1 MARVCTICSSPNRA
15 AIDEALASGE
25 PNRRIAARVGCAESS
40 IRRHLEKHLPGAIVK
55 AHEAREVAR
64 ADDLLGL
71 LREGVKD
78 ARRLRQKAEK
88 ERDYRCAVAAVKTMS
103 DIVEKLAAV
112 AERLGRDPDGA
123 PATLADFMARIAREG
138 GTPGVDRPLRI
149 EWVNDWR
156 GTGLEASSAPAPRAA
171 SADDAEDEAE
181 PIPAKLVS

>member
-1 MARVCTICSSPNRA
+1 MPRVCTVCSSPNRA
-15 AIDEALASGE
+15 AIDEALTSGE

-64 ADDLLGL
+64 ADDLLEL

-112 AERLGRDPDGA
+112 AERLGRSPEGNDPS
-123 PATLADFMARIAREG
+123 TLAGLVRKVSVEY
-138 GTPGVDRPLRI
+138 
-149 EWVNDWR
+149 VNDWR
-156 GTGLEASSAPAPRAA
+156 EGGGPVRPAAAAAALLEA
-171 SADDAEDEAE
+171 DDESPE
-181 PIPAKLVS
+181 PIPARLVS